1 LMRGLLAINI
11 DIKQLGFDTAIA
23 AYLVEA
29 ESGSYDAA
37 GIARRW
43 LKRLVAAAEGAPD
56 GELNFDASA
65 SDTALHDAS
74 IDAAV
79 AALAAPLLRTAL
91 DEAGLAKLYRDT
103 ELPLVRVL
111 AKMEH
116 AGIGVDREQLA
127 ALERDLRARSTA
139 LAAELHRLAG
149 REFNVN
155 STQQLAK
162 ILYEEKGLSGGKRTK
177 SKKSPSTDAAT
188 LEKIRDEWPEFIDA
202 LLSYRETE
210 KLRATYAEGLL
221 ATVADDE
228 RIHASFNQT
237 VARTGRLSSDQP
249 NLHNIPVR
257 TDAGRVFRQA
267 FVPRAGCEFLV
278 ADYNQIELR
287 CIAHLAQD
295 PGLLRAFNDGVD
307 IHRATAAQ
315 VFGVALDA
323 VTSEQRSKA
332 KMVSYGLA
340 YGMEAYGLAQ
350 RLGIEV
356 GEAKQILDAYFAAF
370 PRVQKY
376 MDDTVAAARK
386 SGYTTTLFGRR
397 RQIEGFGGNRMV
409 DAAAA
414 RMAMNAGIQGLAAD
428 IFKIALVAIDERLES
443 GGFASRLVLQV
454 HDEVIVEVERAERE
468 AVGALV
474 LDAMHGAASLDVPLV
489 VNSSWGASWAAAK
502 VA

>member
-1 LMRGLLAINI
+1 MCP
-11 DIKQLGFDTAIA
+11 T
-23 AYLVEA
+23 
-29 ESGSYDAA
+29 
-37 GIARRW
+37 
-43 LKRLVAAAEGAPD
+43 P
-56 GELNFDASA
+56 
-65 SDTALHDAS
+65 H
-74 IDAAV
+74 
-79 AALAAPLLRTAL
+79 
-91 DEAGLAKLYRDT
+91 
-103 ELPLVRVL
+103 
-111 AKMEH
+111 
-116 AGIGVDREQLA
+116 
-127 ALERDLRARSTA
+127 
-139 LAAELHRLAG
+139 
-149 REFNVN
+149 
-155 STQQLAK
+155 
-162 ILYEEKGLSGGKRTK
+162 
-177 SKKSPSTDAAT
+177 
-188 LEKIRDEWPEFIDA
+188 
-202 LLSYRETE
+202 
-210 KLRATYAEGLL
+210 
-221 ATVADDE
+221 
-228 RIHASFNQT
+228 
-237 VARTGRLSSDQP
+237 
-249 NLHNIPVR
+249 
-257 TDAGRVFRQA
+257 
-267 FVPRAGCEFLV
+267 C
-278 ADYNQIELR
+278 
-287 CIAHLAQD
+287 
-295 PGLLRAFNDGVD
+295 GLLRAFNDGVD

-315 VFGVALDA
+315 VFGVALDT